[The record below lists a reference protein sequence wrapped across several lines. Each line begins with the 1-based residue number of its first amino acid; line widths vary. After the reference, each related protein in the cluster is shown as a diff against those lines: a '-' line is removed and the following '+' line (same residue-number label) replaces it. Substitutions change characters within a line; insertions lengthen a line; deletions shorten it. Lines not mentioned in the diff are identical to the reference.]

1 MLASGRSALAVA
13 VLVHDL
19 GLDDIVV
26 GRGLRAVLARAVRAG
41 LLGLS
46 LLSGLGLGVDGG
58 AHLLADLRGPL
69 GGRADGVGVV
79 ALQGLLDLGQR
90 LADLGLDVVR
100 HLVLVLAEEL
110 LGAVDQRVGLVADL
124 GLFAALAVLFGVLLR
139 VPDHLLDVFLG
150 QRGPA
155 GDLDRL
161 LLARAQVLGG
171 HVHDAVG

>member
-26 GRGLRAVLARAVRAG
+26 GRGLRAVAVLSRAG
-41 LLGLS
+41 LLGLG
-46 LLSGLGLGVDGG
+46 LLGGLGLGVDGG
-58 AHLLADLRGPL
+58 SHLLADLRGVL

-124 GLFAALAVLFGVLLR
+124 GLFAALAVLLGVLLR

-171 HVHDAVG
+171 

>member
-1 MLASGRSALAVA
+1 MLASGRSALAGA

-19 GLDDIVV
+19 GLDDIIV
-26 GRGLRAVLARAVRAG
+26 GRGLGAAVRRAVLG
-41 LLGLS
+41 LLSLS
-46 LLSGLGLGVDGG
+46 RLGLLVDGG
-58 AHLLADLRGPL
+58 AHLLADLRGVL

-79 ALQGLLDLGQR
+79 ALQSLLDLGQR

-124 GLFAALAVLFGVLLR
+124 GLFAALAVLVGVLLR
-139 VPDHLLDVFLG
+139 VSDHLLDVFLG

-171 HVHDAVG
+171 DVD

>member
-1 MLASGRSALAVA
+1 MLASGRSALAMG

-26 GRGLRAVLARAVRAG
+26 GRGLRAVLGRAG
-41 LLGLS
+41 LLGLG
-46 LLSGLGLGVDGG
+46 LLGGLGLGVDGG
-58 AHLLADLRGPL
+58 SHLLADLRGVL
-69 GGRADGVGVV
+69 GGRADGVSVV

-139 VPDHLLDVFLG
+139 VPDHLLDVFLR

-161 LLARAQVLGG
+161 LLARAQVLRR
-171 HVHDAVG
+171 